1 MAVERTLTII
11 KPDSIE
17 RRLTGTIL
25 AILEKNGF
33 EIAAMRRVRLSEE
46 QARAFY
52 AEHAEK
58 PFYNSLV
65 AYMTSGPVVVAVLE
79 AEGVIADLRRV
90 MGATDPA
97 EAADGTI
104 RKLFGTSIE
113 CNAIHGS
120 ANPADAAREVAFF
133 FPEAELL

>member
-33 EIAAMRRVRLSEE
+33 EIVAMRRVRLSEE

-52 AEHAEK
+52 AEHADK

-97 EAADGTI
+97 EAAEGTI

-113 CNAIHGS
+113 RNAIHGS
-120 ANPADAAREVAFF
+120 ANHADAAREVAFF